1 MQKTPIYTR
10 FLSKDSQG
18 LSWHLLKTYPL
29 AWMIGTSAL
38 IFFICSSL
46 RHALF
51 HSGAFDLGI
60 YDQVVYLISQGQPP
74 ISSFLGFHHLGNHA
88 AWSVYP
94 LALLY
99 KIHPNVH
106 WLLAVQAIA
115 LTLGAWPSWS
125 LARQA
130 GLSERKALVMAVVYL
145 LYPVVFNVN
154 LFDFHP
160 EVMALPVLL
169 GTIWAARANQIGWF
183 TLGIIFV
190 LGCKAVLSLTV
201 VGMGVWLFFFEKKR
215 LCGAIALFLGIA
227 WFLVTS
233 KLIIPFFS
241 GSLPAAMYRYSYL
254 GNSFAEIVKN
264 LLLNPG
270 LVLKQVEI
278 RESLRYLAQLI
289 FPVIWGLSPQ
299 HLAPLVAALPT
310 LLLNILSTV
319 GYQRDLGFQYS
330 LPVVPFLLVAVIST
344 LAAGRGWLRSRR
356 EIIIWSSLSF
366 IAISN
371 YHFFWSHY
379 PVTLN
384 TWRATREAVSA
395 IQSKGGV
402 LTTHNLAPH
411 LSNRPIVK
419 LALAE
424 APTADLVAAT
434 SADLS
439 KIDYVLLN
447 VRHPGGLTTKEY
459 TATLVEKF
467 KQDKSYQLRYQR
479 DDVYLFVRQL
489 QGQP

>member
-10 FLSKDSQG
+10 FLSKDFQG

-29 AWMIGTSAL
+29 AWIIGTSAL

-88 AWSVYP
+88 AWAVYP

-99 KIHPNVH
+99 KIYPNVY

-115 LTLGAWPSWS
+115 LTLGALPSWS

-130 GLSERKALVMAVVYL
+130 GLSERKALVIAVVYL

-169 GTIWAARANQIGWF
+169 GTIWAARANQFGWF

-201 VGMGVWLFFFEKKR
+201 IAMGVWLFLFEKKR
-215 LCGAIALFLGIA
+215 VCGAIALFLGVG
-227 WFLVTS
+227 WFLVAS
-233 KLIIPFFS
+233 KLIIPLFS

-254 GNSFAEIVKN
+254 GNSFGEILKN
-264 LLLNPG
+264 LMLNPG
-270 LVLKQVEI
+270 LVLSKVEM
-278 RESLRYLAQLI
+278 RDSLRYLAQLI
-289 FPVIWGLSPQ
+289 FPVIWGLSPL

-310 LLLNILSTV
+310 LLLNMLSTV

-344 LAAGRGWLRSRR
+344 LAAGRGWLRSNR
-356 EIIIWSSLSF
+356 EIMIWSFLSF
-366 IAISN
+366 ITIGN
-371 YHFFWSHY
+371 YHFFWFHY
-379 PVTLN
+379 PLTLN
-384 TWRATREAVSA
+384 TWQATREAIA
-395 IQSKGGV
+395 QIRTQGGV
-402 LTTHNLAPH
+402 LTTHSIAPH

-419 LALAE
+419 LALADT
-424 APTADLVAAT
+424 PTADLVAAT
-434 SADLS
+434 SADWS

-447 VRHPGGLTTKEY
+447 VRHPGGLSTKEY
-459 TATLVEKF
+459 AASLVEKF
-467 KQDKSYQLRYQR
+467 KQDKAYQLRYQR
-479 DDVYLFVRQL
+479 DDVYLFVKQL
-489 QGQP
+489 EG